1 MIMHLQQEVSPT
13 LSSHGF
19 SNIFSISSRLKPCVH
34 RGTLI
39 RYSYTCTIYTLTFV
53 SGSRNKKKRA
63 AAKSIKLIM
72 YREPD
77 ELMEARIEEKA

>member
-1 MIMHLQQEVSPT
+1 M
-13 LSSHGF
+13 
-19 SNIFSISSRLKPCVH
+19 
-34 RGTLI
+34 I
-39 RYSYTCTIYTLTFV
+39 RYIYTCTIYTLTFV

-77 ELMEARIEEKA
+77 ELMEPKIEGKA